1 MSQDISFMRHALA
14 LARRGLGQVA
24 PNPSVGCVIV
34 RDGRIVGRGWTQ
46 PGGRPHAEPVALA
59 DAGDAARGAT
69 VYVSLEPCAHHG
81 ASPPCTDALIA
92 AGVAKVVYA
101 LRDPDPRVDGTGHT
115 RLADAG
121 IEVASC
127 LLEKEAEE
135 LNRGFLTRIRKKRPF
150 VTLKLATSLDG
161 KVALANGR
169 SQWITGPGAR
179 AVSHQI
185 RASHDAIMTGI
196 GTVLTDDPALT
207 CRLPGLSA
215 RSPER
220 VILDG
225 GLRLTVDREVV
236 ETARDIPTTV
246 ITAVAADDPK
256 ALTLSAAGVDVVGGM
271 TVKDGRLDLDAVLSL
286 LAERGVTRL
295 MVESGGELASTFVR
309 EERVDELVWFRA
321 PAIIGGD
328 GLSAVRDLSLEL
340 LEFMPRFERRYVRPV
355 GEDLV
360 ETYRRRN

>member
-1 MSQDISFMRHALA
+1 MDQDTSFMRHALA

-34 RDGRIVGRGWTQ
+34 RDGRIIGRGWTQ

-59 DAGDAARGAT
+59 DAGAAARGAT
-69 VYVSLEPCAHHG
+69 AYVSLEPCAHHG
-81 ASPPCTDALIA
+81 ASPPCADALIA
-92 AGVAKVVYA
+92 AGVARVVYG

-115 RLADAG
+115 RLTEAG
-121 IEVASC
+121 VEVVSGV
-127 LLEKEAEE
+127 LEKEAEE
-135 LNRGFLTRIRKKRPF
+135 LNLGFLTRIRKNRPF

-169 SQWITGPGAR
+169 SQWITGAGAR

-196 GTVLTDDPALT
+196 GTVLADDPALT
-207 CRLPGLSA
+207 CRLPGLLS
-215 RSPER
+215 RSPVR

-225 GLRLTVDREVV
+225 GLRLTREQSVV
-236 ETARDIPTTV
+236 ETAREIQTTV
-246 ITAVAADDPK
+246 ITAVPAEDPK
-256 ALTLSAAGVDVVGGM
+256 AQALSAAGADVVGGM
-271 TVKDGRLDLDAVLSL
+271 AVKDGRLDLDAVLSL
-286 LAERGVTRL
+286 LSERGVTRL

-328 GLSAVRDLSLEL
+328 GVSAVRDLGLEL
-340 LEFMPRFERRYVRPV
+340 LEFMPRFERRHVRAV